1 MNIIPPLK
9 TTSPDYWCTW
19 ETQYGL
25 ARQSSENDTA
35 DEALAFAGDQG
46 AKLARNMLNEEAFFG
61 KPDLIH
67 RFPEIRSALFLI
79 LDDGW
84 DVDYGAHP
92 KTDRQSFGSLHLN
105 EARFPSCKGTPAE
118 RLRTLNDMVKKQGW
132 RGIGIWVCA
141 QKTGIEGTLPFE
153 MNDETLVYWKE
164 KILMSK
170 EAGVLYWKVDWGRL
184 AHHEVFRKM
193 LTDMGKKLYPELII
207 EHAFCAS
214 PLNGDF
220 SRGKICFAD
229 DPKCSEGALRFA
241 SFSEVF
247 RSYDVTP
254 ALSVT
259 TTLDRLSHLLTPSTG
274 IINCED
280 ELYIGAV
287 LGCAVG
293 VMRSHLTKNKKLDEV
308 TAAIRWHAVAPA
320 FSGYSLNCSE
330 ELKTDTFFF
339 KPEDTWFSP
348 AWNTS
353 VSQSAPWIMARN
365 APLPQVEGTK
375 SSYILL
381 SKNPNGAYSVG
392 AIPPSIPDNKNET
405 YPTVFFEADVPPY
418 IGVFGIFTKLTV
430 SLSRIPKRAYIQSLL
445 RGDARD
451 IYPDGNMITMSA
463 DLLRALHTS
472 ADGSQSAA
480 IIKIEY

>member
-9 TTSPDYWCTW
+9 ITSPDYWCTW

-25 ARQSSENDTA
+25 ARQSSENDAA

-61 KPDLIH
+61 KADLIH
-67 RFPEIRSALFLI
+67 RFPEVRSALFLI

-84 DVDYGAHP
+84 DVAYGVHP
-92 KTDRQSFGSLHLN
+92 KTDRQSFGSLCLN

-118 RLRTLNDMVKKQGW
+118 RLRTLNDMVTAQGW

-141 QKTGIEGTLPFE
+141 QKTGIKGTLPFE
-153 MNDETLVYWKE
+153 TNDETYAYWKE
-164 KILMSK
+164 KLLISK
-170 EAGVLYWKVDWGRL
+170 EAGILYWKVDWGRL
-184 AHHEVFRKM
+184 AHCENFRKL
-193 LTDMGKKLYPELII
+193 LTDMGKELYPELII

-214 PLNGDF
+214 PLNGDL
-220 SRGKICFAD
+220 SCGKIRFAD
-229 DPKCSEGALRFA
+229 DPKCAEGSLRFA
-241 SFSEVF
+241 SFAEVF

-259 TTLDRLSHLLTPSTG
+259 TTLDRLSHLLVPSSG

-287 LGCAVG
+287 LGCSVG
-293 VMRSHLTKNKKLDEV
+293 VMRSHLTENKKLDEI
-308 TAAIRWHAVAPA
+308 TATIRWHTVAPA

-330 ELKTDTFFF
+330 DLKTDTFFF

-353 VSQSAPWIMARN
+353 VSQSAPQIMARN
-365 APLPQVEGTK
+365 APLPKVECTE

-381 SKNPNGAYSVG
+381 SKNPNGVYSVG
-392 AIPPSIPDNKNET
+392 AIPPSVSDIENEMP
-405 YPTVFFEADVPPY
+405 PTVFFEADDPPY
-418 IGVFGIFTKLTV
+418 IGVFGIFSKLTV
-430 SLSRIPKRAYIQSLL
+430 SLARIPTRAYIQSLIC
-445 RGDARD
+445 GDAWE
-451 IYPDGNMITMSA
+451 IYPNGNTLAVSA
-463 DLLRALHTS
+463 DLLQSLHTS
-472 ADGSQSAA
+472 TDGSQSAV

>member
-1 MNIIPPLK
+1 
-9 TTSPDYWCTW
+9 
-19 ETQYGL
+19 
-25 ARQSSENDTA
+25 
-35 DEALAFAGDQG
+35 
-46 AKLARNMLNEEAFFG
+46 
-61 KPDLIH
+61 
-67 RFPEIRSALFLI
+67 
-79 LDDGW
+79 
-84 DVDYGAHP
+84 
-92 KTDRQSFGSLHLN
+92 
-105 EARFPSCKGTPAE
+105 
-118 RLRTLNDMVKKQGW
+118 
-132 RGIGIWVCA
+132 
-141 QKTGIEGTLPFE
+141 

-193 LTDMGKKLYPELII
+193 LTDMGKELYPELII

-405 YPTVFFEADVPPY
+405 HPTVFFEADDPPY
-418 IGVFGIFTKLTV
+418 IGVFGIFSKLTV
-430 SLSRIPKRAYIQSLL
+430 SLAKSPKHAYIQSLI
-445 RGDARD
+445 RGEARE